1 MSDSPAQADQTL
13 ATDATTVQAQLD
25 QLELRFGDLQRQLRR
40 AQKLASLGTMS
51 AMLAHEFKNL
61 LTPVV
66 SYAHYAL
73 EKGQPALMRAAL
85 EKTLQQSAKVTTL
98 CERILGMAV
107 DCNAGPA
114 ATPLR
119 QIVDEAVGCLG
130 RDLSRDNITLRI
142 QVDPSLRVRANP
154 NQLQQVIFNLV
165 LNARQ
170 AMLGRPGHLTIT
182 AAKTDQHVRITVRD
196 TGVGISPEDL
206 PHIFE
211 PFFTTKRHADRP
223 DKRGIGLGLA
233 VCKDIIDEHAGTIEV
248 DSKPAHGTTFTV
260 TLPAVD

>member
-25 QLELRFGDLQRQLRR
+25 QLELRFGDLQRQLRQ

-119 QIVDEAVGCLG
+119 QIVDEARDRRGMTG
-130 RDLSRDNITLRI
+130 RRI
-142 QVDPSLRVRANP
+142 
-154 NQLQQVIFNLV
+154 V
-165 LNARQ
+165 L
-170 AMLGRPGHLTIT
+170 
-182 AAKTDQHVRITVRD
+182 
-196 TGVGISPEDL
+196 
-206 PHIFE
+206 F
-211 PFFTTKRHADRP
+211 
-223 DKRGIGLGLA
+223 
-233 VCKDIIDEHAGTIEV
+233 IDEIHRFNKAQQDVILPYVEDGV
-248 DSKPAHGTTFTV
+248 V
-260 TLPAVD
+260 TL